1 MKFFAGFTIGSISG
15 IAIQLF
21 QSKDKLTNLNDTKL
35 LKNIKDFKD
44 ILADLQKNSA
54 VVPEVMSDLKNDLT
68 EYTQSIQP
76 DVLELQNSLQELHE
90 NLDKFNKMQN

>member
-90 NLDKFNKMQN
+90 NLDKFNKM